1 MIPHKIRVELGERS
15 YDVVV
20 GSGTLENFGSLLG
33 QEGISGR
40 VVVITDR
47 NVGGRY
53 LGRLRRHLS
62 ENGFD
67 VLSIVIPPGESKKSL
82 KTAQQIYSRMLE
94 ERIGRTS
101 TVIALGGGVIGDL
114 AGFVAATYHRGIG
127 HVHVPT
133 TLLAQ
138 VDSSIGG
145 KTGVNHSLG
154 KNMVGAFHQPKVVVT
169 DPAVLRTLPK
179 REILSGL
186 GEIVKYGVILDES
199 LFSFLERG
207 WHDVAALETQAI
219 RHVVYQCA
227 ELKASLVSRDEE
239 EQSERVILNC
249 GHTIGHALEAWGNFR
264 MYKHGEAVLMGLV
277 AESHI
282 ASQMGLLDRVAWDRI
297 LRLIRQFPL
306 SHFRVPARAGEVV
319 SWIGRDKKSRN
330 GKNRFVLPSRIGG
343 TVVTQ
348 DVPAILIRDAV
359 RFLSTLGFGQR

>member
-1 MIPHKIRVELGERS
+1 MIPHEIRVELGERS

-20 GSGTLENFGSLLG
+20 GSGILEKFGSLLG
-33 QEGISGR
+33 QRGISGR

-47 NVGGRY
+47 NVGRLY
-53 LGRLRRHLS
+53 LGRFRRHLS
-62 ENGFD
+62 ESGFD
-67 VLSIVIPPGESKKSL
+67 VLSIIIPPGESRKSL
-82 KTAQQIYSRMLE
+82 KTAQQIYSKMLE

-101 TVIALGGGVIGDL
+101 TIIALGGGVIGDL

-127 HVHVPT
+127 LVHVPT
-133 TLLAQ
+133 SLLAQ

-145 KTGVNHSLG
+145 KTGVNHALG
-154 KNMVGAFHQPKVVVT
+154 KNMIGAFHQPKVVVADST
-169 DPAVLRTLPK
+169 VLRTLPN

-199 LFSFLERG
+199 LFSFLELS
-207 WHDVAALETQAI
+207 WHGVVALETQAI
-219 RHVVYQCA
+219 SYVVRRCA
-227 ELKASLVSRDEE
+227 ELKSSLVSCDEVE
-239 EQSERVILNC
+239 KSERVILNC

-264 MYKHGEAVLMGLV
+264 LFRHGEAVLMGLA

-282 ASQMGLLDRVAWDRI
+282 ANRMGLLEPAARDRI

-306 SHFRVPARAGEVV
+306 SHIRVPSRVGEVV
-319 SWIGRDKKSRN
+319 SWISRDKKSRN

-343 TVVTQ
+343 TVVTP

-359 RFLSTLGFGQR
+359 RFLSTLEFGPR